1 MNMILINGAWEQV
14 ETYNDCLKLIEE
26 NLGTEFTNKLREIM
40 EVSDK
45 EAVKQAK
52 DEIRA
57 LMGDLENVAWTLEN
71 IE

>member
-1 MNMILINGAWEQV
+1 MILINGAWEQV
-14 ETYNDCLKLIEE
+14 EAYNDCLKLIEE

>member
-1 MNMILINGAWEQV
+1 MILINGAWEQV